1 MMTRSFIIKV
11 FLILISCLA
20 SGALIWSLV
29 QKKGTLKP
37 AEGIKEG
44 ISYPLS
50 IKGISSSS
58 YDSNGRLL
66 MQIKADEI
74 KVNPRRFFVFNI
86 KSINEVTIT
95 NVKAAFYFYEDKTQ
109 TDVNKPQTDV
119 DLLKLYEGVIH
130 QKKGDAVPKE
140 FGRITRGVINGFTLE
155 IYRREKLSVIVKA
168 NEGEIDFRKKIVE
181 MKDVHLE
188 EVLSKKIIK
197 SNFAVWD
204 NKEKF
209 FKIPGEYIAAT
220 PKGSA
225 KAQGLKVDLNFKVEK
240 LN

>member
-1 MMTRSFIIKV
+1 MMTRSFIIKIL
-11 FLILISCLA
+11 LILVLCLA

-29 QKKGTLKP
+29 QKKGAHKP
-37 AEGIKEG
+37 AERMEDG

-74 KVNPRRFFVFNI
+74 KVKPRRFFVFNI

-95 NVKAAFYFYEDKTQ
+95 NVKAAFYFYEDKTKS
-109 TDVNKPQTDV
+109 DVNKPQTDV
-119 DLLKLYEGVIH
+119 DLLNLYEGVIH

-140 FGRITRGVINGFTLE
+140 FGRITRGVIKGFTLE
-155 IYRREKLSVIVKA
+155 IYRKEKLSVIVKA
-168 NEGEIDFRKKIVE
+168 NEGEIDFRKKMVE

-225 KAQGLKVDLNFKVEK
+225 KARGLKIDMDFKVEK

>member
-1 MMTRSFIIKV
+1 MLTRSFIIKV
-11 FLILISCLA
+11 FFILVSCLV
-20 SGALIWSLV
+20 SGVLIWGVL
-29 QKKGTLKP
+29 QKKGALKP
-37 AEGIKEG
+37 AEGIKDG
-44 ISYPLS
+44 IIYPLS

-58 YDSNGRLL
+58 YDNNGRLL

-86 KSINEVTIT
+86 KSINEITIT
-95 NVKAAFYFYEDKTQ
+95 NIKAAFYFYEDKPKS
-109 TDVNKPQTDV
+109 DADKPQLEV
-119 DLLKLYEGVIH
+119 DLLNLYEGVMH
-130 QKKGDAVPKE
+130 QKKGNAVPKE
-140 FGRITRGVINGFTLE
+140 LGRITRGVIKGFTLE
-155 IYRREKLSVIVKA
+155 IYKKGKIFVIVKA

-188 EVLSKKIIK
+188 EIMSKKVIK

-204 NKEKF
+204 NKEKV
-209 FKIPGEYIAAT
+209 FKIPGEYIATT

-225 KAQGLKVDLNFKVEK
+225 KANGLRVDLNFGVEK